1 MEKQRAGFD
10 RNQLTG
16 ILLIAVLMV
25 GFGWWQSSNMPERQP
40 GSDNVQNPQN
50 STSNLD
56 DDSDKPAGA
65 VDFDSAVADT
75 IASGESMIAANDSN
89 ASNAFKAEEF
99 TIENEELR
107 LTFSTLGAK
116 LVHAQLR
123 NHKTY
128 LKDTLSIIN
137 NNQSWDIIIPGDDA
151 LSTKEFELISH
162 TGSSIIFGSGETE
175 VKVSL
180 PEKGF
185 VVNYTVNGNS
195 VNGGNPV
202 LTWERTANRTEKGIS
217 NERIYSTYAYKLRE
231 DGDVENLSGSGV
243 NQTNYEVGAVD
254 WLAQKQHF
262 FSFIVHPE
270 QGFSSARLTTVNG
283 LENDTNTIKTFRS
296 ESTIDQTINGAYS
309 LPFTFYIGPNQYQT
323 LKSLDQDYEKIINFG
338 WGIFGW
344 IGRGVVVPIF
354 NWLEGYGL
362 NYGLI
367 ILIMVLIIKGALS
380 PLTFASYRSMAKMRV
395 LKPQIEAIHK
405 KYPNK
410 KDAMAKQ
417 QAQMALYREAG
428 VNPLGGCIPV
438 LVQMPI
444 LFAMFRFFPSSFE
457 LRGQSFLWATDLS
470 TYDALISWDSD
481 IPILSTLFGNHI
493 SIFTLLMTG
502 STILYTRMN
511 QSMSASTGSSGQMK
525 QMQVI
530 MYLMPLIFMFVLNSY
545 PAGLTYY
552 YFLSNIVTFGMQW
565 AIRRSLNDEAILAK
579 IEEKKSQPKKQ
590 SRFQARLEE
599 MQRQQNLNRSQRRK

>member
-25 GFGWWQSSNMPERQP
+25 GFGWWQSSNLPERQP
-40 GSDNVQNPQN
+40 GSDNIQNPSDSISKLN
-50 STSNLD
+50 
-56 DDSDKPAGA
+56 DDSGKPAGA
-65 VDFDSAVADT
+65 ADFNPALADT
-75 IASGESMIAANDSN
+75 IAPGESMIAAND
-89 ASNAFKAEEF
+89 SNAFKAEEF

-116 LVHAQLR
+116 LVHAKLL
-123 NHKTY
+123 NHQTY

-137 NNQSWDIIIPGDDA
+137 NNQTWDIIIPGDDA
-151 LSTKEFELISH
+151 LSTKEFDLISQ
-162 TGSSIIFGSGETE
+162 TGSSVVFGSGETE

-202 LTWERTANRTEKGIS
+202 LTWERTAYRTEKGIS

-243 NQTNYEVGAVD
+243 NQSNYEVGAVD

-283 LENDTNTIKTFRS
+283 GENDTNTIKTFRS

-565 AIRRSLNDEAILAK
+565 VIRRSLNDEAILAK

-590 SRFQARLEE
+590 SRFQSRLEE

>member
-40 GSDNVQNPQN
+40 GSDNVQNPQD
-50 STSNLD
+50 STSNLN

-65 VDFDSAVADT
+65 ADFNSTVADT
-75 IASGESMIAANDSN
+75 IASAESMIAAND
-89 ASNAFKAEEF
+89 SNAFKAEEF
-99 TIENEELR
+99 TIENKELR

-123 NHKTY
+123 KHKTY

-137 NNQSWDIIIPGDDA
+137 NNQSWDIIIPGDEA

-202 LTWERTANRTEKGIS
+202 LTWERTAYRTEKGIS

-243 NQTNYEVGAVD
+243 NQSNYEVGAVD

-283 LENDTNTIKTFRS
+283 GENDTNTIKTFRS

-309 LPFTFYIGPNQYQT
+309 LPFTFYIGPNQYQS

>member
-1 MEKQRAGFD
+1 M
-10 RNQLTG
+10 
-16 ILLIAVLMV
+16 
-25 GFGWWQSSNMPERQP
+25 
-40 GSDNVQNPQN
+40 
-50 STSNLD
+50 
-56 DDSDKPAGA
+56 
-65 VDFDSAVADT
+65 
-75 IASGESMIAANDSN
+75 
-89 ASNAFKAEEF
+89 
-99 TIENEELR
+99 
-107 LTFSTLGAK
+107 
-116 LVHAQLR
+116 
-123 NHKTY
+123 
-128 LKDTLSIIN
+128 
-137 NNQSWDIIIPGDDA
+137 
-151 LSTKEFELISH
+151 
-162 TGSSIIFGSGETE
+162 
-175 VKVSL
+175 
-180 PEKGF
+180 
-185 VVNYTVNGNS
+185 NYTVNGNA
-195 VNGGNPV
+195 VNSGKPV
-202 LTWERTANRTEKGIS
+202 LSWERTAYRTEKGIS

-231 DGDVENLSGSGV
+231 DGDVENLSGSGA
-243 NQTNYEVGAVD
+243 NEEDYEVGAVD

-270 QGFSSARLTTVNG
+270 QGFSSASLTTVNG
-283 LENDTNTIKTFRS
+283 GENDISTIKTFSS

-309 LPFTFYIGPNQYQT
+309 LPFTIYIGPNKYQA
-323 LKSLDQDYEKIINFG
+323 LKSLDEDYEKIINFG

-417 QAQMALYREAG
+417 QAQMSLYREAG

-457 LRGQSFLWATDLS
+457 LRGKSFLWAADLS
-470 TYDALISWDSD
+470 TFDDLISWDSY
-481 IPILSTLFGNHI
+481 IPILNTLFGNHI
-493 SIFTLLMTG
+493 SLFTLLMTG

-511 QSMSASTGSSGQMK
+511 QSMSASTGNSSQMK

-552 YFLSNIVTFGMQW
+552 YFLSNIVTFSMQW

>member
-40 GSDNVQNPQN
+40 GSDNIQNPQD
-50 STSNLD
+50 STSNLN

-65 VDFDSAVADT
+65 ADFDSAVADT

-89 ASNAFKAEEF
+89 AFKAEEF
-99 TIENEELR
+99 TIENKELR

-116 LVHAQLR
+116 LVHAQLQ

-243 NQTNYEVGAVD
+243 NQSNYEVGAVD

-283 LENDTNTIKTFRS
+283 GENDTNTIKTFRS